1 MSVPE
6 APRASASWL
15 ARAAAILVLWAA
27 IELGLLMAGVSPV
40 LQGDLGDSD
49 AYLQLVKVER
59 LHDTADWYDNLLPRS
74 NWPQGEPVA
83 WSRSLDAVLLAGA
96 TLFRPF
102 FANFHDA
109 LFWFGVVLSPLC
121 ALACAFA
128 AGWMPGPLLN
138 PSARFGTALLF
149 LTQPGILSYTYARG
163 PNHHGILFLAFIA
176 ASGFI
181 LRALRDPQARHA
193 AGWAGAMIG
202 IGLWISV
209 EFLLPLAV
217 ILAVLGALWL
227 YKGQRWT
234 PANRQFAVGLFISL
248 LVLLPVERAPADL
261 FTPEYDRLS
270 VVHLLLAGTLLA
282 FWLVVPAAV
291 RAAAAW
297 PSRLAASAMGSVAGA
312 VIMAATYPKFFAG
325 PLVDIDPVLVAHLIA
340 NNADWQGTIPN
351 SLGGFGRFLFYAGLP
366 VLCLAVAVR
375 MLWLR
380 RGDDSGP
387 AWLFLTILLAIYVA
401 MTLHGVRFAGFAE
414 IAALIPL
421 VQLLE
426 YVDEQLTRRRSWQAA
441 LGKCL
446 IITALILGLPAVGGG
461 VIAAAA
467 PASEHAAGGDC
478 RLAEIAPVLNDP
490 AGIGAQQRMIL
501 AAVHSGPEILYRTP
515 HAVLATPM
523 FRNPGIMDAY
533 HILAASD
540 DAAARAILDR
550 RRIDLIL
557 LCPSSGERLF
567 FDSDQG
573 QDTLYNR
580 LVGGRIPAWAQP
592 MTLPGALAKR
602 FYLFAI
608 RRD

>member
-1 MSVPE
+1 MPCFSP
-6 APRASASWL
+6 APPCSAPS
-15 ARAAAILVLWAA
+15 
-27 IELGLLMAGVSPV
+27 SP
-40 LQGDLGDSD
+40 
-49 AYLQLVKVER
+49 
-59 LHDTADWYDNLLPRS
+59 T
-74 NWPQGEPVA
+74 
-83 WSRSLDAVLLAGA
+83 
-96 TLFRPF
+96 
-102 FANFHDA
+102 FHDA
-109 LFWFGVVLSPLC
+109 LFWFGVLISPLC

-138 PSARFGTALLF
+138 PAARFGAALLF

-181 LRALRDPQARHA
+181 LRALRDPEARQA

-209 EFLLPLAV
+209 EFLLPLAI
-217 ILAVLGALWL
+217 ILAALGALWL
-227 YKGQRWT
+227 FRGQRWT
-234 PANRQFAVGLFISL
+234 PANRHFAAGLFISIL
-248 LVLLPVERAPADL
+248 LLLPIERAPADL
-261 FTPEYDRLS
+261 FAPEYDRLS
-270 VVHLLLAGTLLA
+270 VVHLLLAGILLA

-291 RAAAAW
+291 RPAAVW
-297 PSRLAASAMGSVAGA
+297 RSRLTASAMGAIAGA
-312 VIMAATYPKFFAG
+312 VIMAAIYPKFFAG

-351 SLGGFGRFLFYAGLP
+351 SLGGLGRFLFYAGLP
-366 VLCLAVAVR
+366 VLCLAVAAR

-380 RGDDSGP
+380 RSDAAGP
-387 AWLFLTILLAIYVA
+387 AWLFLTILLAVYVV

-426 YVDEQLTRRRSWQAA
+426 YVDERLSRRRSWQAA

-446 IITALILGLPAVGGG
+446 IITALILGLPAIGGA

-467 PASEHAAGGDC
+467 PVGEQAAGGDC
-478 RLAEIAPVLNDP
+478 RLADIAPVLNDP
-490 AGIGAQQRMIL
+490 AGLGSQQKMIL

-540 DAAARAILDR
+540 DAAARSILAK

-573 QDTLYNR
+573 QDTFYNR
-580 LVGGRIPAWAQP
+580 LVGGHVPAWAQP
-592 MTLPGALAKR
+592 VTLPDALAKR
-602 FYLFAI
+602 FYLFAV